1 MNLECNSF
9 YITSFIGRCQQIQE
23 LRELLATCR
32 LVTVNGP
39 GGVGKTRLA
48 IEISRMLEYP
58 DGTWI
63 VDLAP
68 VADPTVVPTIA
79 AHALGL
85 MDQPNRTM
93 MNTLSRFIGERR
105 MLMVLDNCEHLVTAC
120 RELVVSLLT
129 VCPGLTIL
137 ATSRESLGVAGEIV
151 WCLPSLSVADEAIQ
165 LFVERARL
173 VQPTFE
179 VTDQKLRTISKI
191 CHRLDGIPL
200 AIELAAARV
209 RSLSL
214 TQIADSLDDRFR
226 LLTGGLTAIPRQQTL
241 RGSMDWSHNLL
252 SESEQVV
259 FRRLAVFPSTFDL
272 AAVVA
277 VAGDGREPFAV
288 LDQLTMLVDKSLV
301 AVEKVQ
307 RQARY
312 CLLESVR
319 EYAAEKLVESGEVG
333 VWKRHADYYTQ
344 LAASLE
350 TPASNGGPLFVEVA
364 ETELENFRAAFMWN
378 RKEGHISVALSL
390 ASLLQPVW
398 LGRGRQH
405 EGLAWLDSIL
415 GAEYD
420 IQSEIRPGVWAR
432 ALADRVLLSTLLAST
447 AVGAPTVLSQA
458 HQALALAREVG
469 DPAVL
474 TRALVAC
481 GWCSGYDPI
490 AAQEYFGEAMEVAR
504 TIGDRWSLNRIRY
517 WRLAS
522 ACIAGDPTELRGASD
537 QAFELADAIGDRF
550 VARQCRLWACA
561 AYAWEGYLADA
572 LERCCEVTI
581 EAEDATD
588 IVTQS
593 LGLYLQ
599 AWLSAH
605 KDGAAAL
612 VAADACVKSVSE
624 LGKVFEDCAYSV
636 VAYAALAAGDIGAI
650 EAYNLTVEH
659 LAPERQLPVHHAVAA
674 QLALIQGDVATAQ
687 RLADQA
693 VNSTSGWHLMMA
705 LKTRAHIAIA
715 QERLGQARDDAHAA
729 VNCGVKLQAYLGMP
743 DLLEVLAHLG
753 GEAGS
758 HHEAVRLL
766 GASAAQRE
774 HTGEVRFKV
783 WDGDYEALVARLR
796 SAIGGQEFDSAWTEG
811 NAMSIDEAIAYA
823 QRGRGKRTR
832 PATGWASLTP
842 AEHNVVN
849 LVTKGMTNK
858 EIAKKLFLSPRTVQ
872 THLTKIYGKLNI
884 TSRVQ
889 LTQQAARHR

>member
-1 MNLECNSF
+1 MNLESKSF
-9 YITSFIGRCQQIQE
+9 YITSFIGRSRQIHE

-48 IEISRMLEYP
+48 IEISSMLEYP

-63 VDLAP
+63 VDLAS
-68 VADPTVVPTIA
+68 VTDPTVVPTIA

-85 MDQPNRTM
+85 MDHPNRTM
-93 MNTLSRFIGERR
+93 VNTLSRFIGERR
-105 MLMVLDNCEHLVTAC
+105 MLMVLDNCEHLVSAC
-120 RELVVSLLT
+120 RALVVSLLT
-129 VCPGLTIL
+129 VCPGLTVL

-151 WCLPSLSVADEAIQ
+151 WYLPSLPVADEAIE

-179 VTDQKLRTISKI
+179 VTDQNLRTISEI

-209 RSLSL
+209 RSLSV

-226 LLTGGLTAIPRQQTL
+226 LLTGGLTAMPRQQTL

-252 SESEQVV
+252 SESEQIM
-259 FRRLAVFPSTFDL
+259 FRRLAVFPGTFDL

-277 VAGDGREPFAV
+277 VAGDGCEPFVV

-301 AVEKVQ
+301 AVEKLQ

-312 CLLESVR
+312 YLLESVR
-319 EYAAEKLVESGEVG
+319 EYAREKLVESGEIG
-333 VWKRHADYYTQ
+333 LRKRHADYYTQ
-344 LAASLE
+344 LAASLDMS
-350 TPASNGGPLFVEVA
+350 AGNGGPLFVEVA
-364 ETELENFRAAFMWN
+364 ESEMENFRAAFMWS
-378 RKEGHISVALSL
+378 RDKGRISAALTL

-415 GAEYD
+415 RAEYD
-420 IQSEIRPGVWAR
+420 IQSEIAPGVWAR
-432 ALADRVLLSTLLAST
+432 ALADRVLLSTLLASS
-447 AVGAPTVLSQA
+447 AVSVPTVLSQA
-458 HQALALAREVG
+458 QQALALAREVG

-481 GWCSGYDPI
+481 GWCSGYDPST
-490 AAQEYFGEAMEVAR
+490 AQEYFGEALEVAR
-504 TIGDRWSLNRIRY
+504 ALNDRWSLNRIRY
-517 WRLAS
+517 WRLAY
-522 ACIAGDPTELRGASD
+522 ACMAGDPTELRGASH
-537 QAFELADAIGDRF
+537 QAFELSNAIGDRF
-550 VARQCRLWACA
+550 VARQCRLWECA
-561 AYAWEGYLADA
+561 AYAWEGHLAEA
-572 LERCCEVTI
+572 LARCCEVTV

-605 KDGAAAL
+605 KDGPAAL
-612 VAADACVKSVSE
+612 ATADACVKSVSE
-624 LGKVFEDCAYSV
+624 LGEVFEDCAYSAV
-636 VAYAALAAGDIGAI
+636 VYAALAAGNIDAV
-650 EAYNLTVEH
+650 EVYKLSLPNLV
-659 LAPERQLPVHHAVAA
+659 PERQLPIHHVIAA
-674 QLALIQGDVATAQ
+674 QLALVQGDVATAQ
-687 RLADQA
+687 QLADQA
-693 VNSTSGWHLMMA
+693 ASSTSGWHLMAA
-705 LKTRAHIAIA
+705 LQTRARIAIM
-715 QERLGQARDDAHAA
+715 QDRLGQAREDIHAA
-729 VNCGVKLQAYLGMP
+729 VTCGVNLQVYLGMA
-743 DLLEVLAHLG
+743 DLLELLAYLAA
-753 GEAGS
+753 EAGS

-766 GASAAQRE
+766 GASAAQRDR
-774 HTGEVRFKV
+774 TGEVRFKV
-783 WDGDYEALVARLR
+783 WDGDHEASVAKLR
-796 SAIGGQEFDSAWTEG
+796 DAMGSEDFDSAWVEG
-811 NAMSIDEAIAYA
+811 SAMSIDEAIAYA

-858 EIAKKLFLSPRTVQ
+858 EIGKKLFLSPRTVQ

-889 LTQQAARHR
+889 LTQEAARHR